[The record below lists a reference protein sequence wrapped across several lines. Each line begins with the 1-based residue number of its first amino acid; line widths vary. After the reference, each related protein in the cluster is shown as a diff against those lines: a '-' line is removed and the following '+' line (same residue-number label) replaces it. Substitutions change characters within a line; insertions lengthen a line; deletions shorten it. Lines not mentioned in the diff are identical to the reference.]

1 VAVAALTK
9 VPVLDTHINKQL
21 AELKSAASVSRWGQ
35 DDREGRRATAWGQ
48 HPAKETAL
56 NESCEVANGYGD
68 TPEPSRNS
76 HRIDARRHALRR
88 RWRDHEF
95 TCDKW
100 TKGDD
105 TPPAVALV
113 GHHDRTGQDGLEI
126 PESARCNL
134 SGESWNHADQSK
146 RLQPGSVAQ
155 LGRRRALLSFAI
167 D

>member
-1 VAVAALTK
+1 MRVARSLTDTATHRTVTKSSQDQRTTARSKAAL
-9 VPVLDTHINKQL
+9 
-21 AELKSAASVSRWGQ
+21 
-35 DDREGRRATAWGQ
+35 
-48 HPAKETAL
+48 
-56 NESCEVANGYGD
+56 
-68 TPEPSRNS
+68 
-76 HRIDARRHALRR
+76 
-88 RWRDHEF
+88 RDHEF

-113 GHHDRTGQDGLEI
+113 GHHDRTGQDGLDI

-134 SGESWNHADQSK
+134 SGQSWNHADQSK